1 MKSLREFKPIRRCL
15 VKIGGRK
22 GELRH
27 HQAYY
32 FSWTQEI
39 VLNWPF
45 YFRAKHVE
53 ANVEDN
59 IEHETLH
66 HVLGQRISSEAS
78 DKFDNFT
85 YIGSV
90 LDGLHPIKLELVDVI
105 PEKLI
110 KKIIKRQIV
119 KLANNPK
126 SKDEKG

>member
-1 MKSLREFKPIRRCL
+1 MKSLMLKPIRRCL

-27 HQAYY
+27 SQAYY
-32 FSWTQEI
+32 NVWTQRI

-45 YFRAKHVE
+45 YFREKHVE

-78 DKFDNFT
+78 HKFDNFS
-85 YIGSV
+85 YMGSA
-90 LDGLHPIKLELVDVI
+90 LTGLHPIEL
-105 PEKLI
+105 K
-110 KKIIKRQIV
+110 IV
-119 KLANNPK
+119 KLSNNPK
-126 SKDEKG
+126 RQR